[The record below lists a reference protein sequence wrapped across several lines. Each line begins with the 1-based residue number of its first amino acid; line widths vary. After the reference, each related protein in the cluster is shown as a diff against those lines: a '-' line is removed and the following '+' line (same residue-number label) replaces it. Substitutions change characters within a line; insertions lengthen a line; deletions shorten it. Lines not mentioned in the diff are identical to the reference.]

1 MSFHFKLKLLLEKI
15 LTVVLVAE
23 ESKIKQVT
31 FIPRMWTDDLLYVRI
46 SLDSDDAVVKRENK
60 HTSGLESI

>member
-1 MSFHFKLKLLLEKI
+1 M
-15 LTVVLVAE
+15 TVVLVAE